1 MNPRV
6 IAHPA
11 NLQGRDFIVG
21 DLHGYPDVL
30 RRLMDHVAFDYD
42 TDRLLLNNVDGQSVS
57 LDASFLCY
65 SACVQ

>member
-21 DLHGYPDVL
+21 DLHGHPDVL
-30 RRLMDHVAFDYD
+30 RGLMDHVAFDY
-42 TDRLLLNNVDGQSVS
+42 
-57 LDASFLCY
+57 
-65 SACVQ
+65 

>member
-21 DLHGYPDVL
+21 DLHGHPDVL
-30 RRLMDHVAFDYD
+30 RRCNGCLPLHR
-42 TDRLLLNNVDGQSVS
+42 TGSGE
-57 LDASFLCY
+57 FLERVL
-65 SACVQ
+65 A